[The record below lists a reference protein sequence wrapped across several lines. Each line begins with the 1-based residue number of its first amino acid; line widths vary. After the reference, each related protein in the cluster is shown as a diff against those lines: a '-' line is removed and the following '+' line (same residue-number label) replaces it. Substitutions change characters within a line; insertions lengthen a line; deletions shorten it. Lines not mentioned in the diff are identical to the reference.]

1 MSIIVIEFPRSSSQQ
16 ITMNST
22 AATGL
27 WHRCYI
33 LLLALLF
40 VTNFSLHA
48 DGQEIL
54 TVADETVVAI
64 DADATVVASDGME
77 DVADSGDMMEDAI
90 AQLNESSDADNIIST
105 EGFVDDVL
113 IIEDETLS
121 GTATD
126 VDVTEREKSNNT
138 GSSTSTTESNNDDA
152 ESFEDIVTTEI
163 ESETKQESQAEVT
176 PVVQAGPFIDLL
188 GDMLLSLEMVD
199 EAHAQVHQHYTNE
212 ALSGKKV
219 VGLYFSADW

>member
-1 MSIIVIEFPRSSSQQ
+1 MSIIVIEFTRSSSQQ

-40 VTNFSLHA
+40 VTIFSLHA

-77 DVADSGDMMEDAI
+77 DVAGSVDMEDAI

-126 VDVTEREKSNNT
+126 VDVTDREKSNNT

-163 ESETKQESQAEVT
+163 ESEPKQESQAEVT